1 MDRIEAMTVLVAV
14 AEAGSLSAA
23 GRRLGQ
29 PLSTVSRKLSDLEAH
44 LGAQLLQRG
53 SRSVALTEAG
63 IGYVA
68 ASRRILGDL
77 AEADRAAAGEY
88 GSARG
93 DLVVT
98 APVVFGRRHLVPVIA
113 AFLLDYPAID
123 INLTLSDRLLHLVD
137 DQVDVAL
144 RIGVLADSSMVALRL
159 GAVRLVTCASPAYL
173 ARRGAPAHPQDLT
186 GHCLITFTA
195 LSSPDRW
202 SFPGCDIN
210 VHTRLAV
217 NTAEAAIDAVEAGLG
232 ITRVLSYQI
241 DPLLRAGRL
250 VTLLDRFAPDAVP
263 VSLIHAG
270 QGRLTQKLRAFLD
283 YAAPRL
289 RATLHGLEA
298 PVGSPAKPLSGNPPA
313 R

>member
-1 MDRIEAMTVLVAV
+1 MDRIDAMTVLVAV

-29 PLSTVSRKLSDLEAH
+29 PLSTVSRKLSELEAH
-44 LGAQLLQRG
+44 LGAHLLLRG
-53 SRSVALTEAG
+53 SRSVTLTDAG
-63 IGYVA
+63 MTYVA
-68 ASRRILGDL
+68 ACRRILGDL
-77 AEADRAAAGEY
+77 AEAERAAAGEY
-88 GSARG
+88 GQARG

-123 INLTLSDRLLHLVD
+123 ISLTLSDRVLHLVD
-137 DQVDVAL
+137 DNLDVAL
-144 RIGVLADSSMVALRL
+144 RIGSLPDSSMVALRL
-159 GAVRLVTCASPAYL
+159 GEVQRVTCASPAYL
-173 ARRGAPAHPQDLT
+173 ARRGVPARPEDLA
-186 GHCLITFTA
+186 GHCLITFTG

-202 SFPGCDIN
+202 GFPGRD
-210 VHTRLAV
+210 VSLHTRLAV

-241 DPLLRAGRL
+241 DPLLRLGRL
-250 VTLLDRFAPDAVP
+250 VTLLDDFAPAPVP

-270 QGRLTQKLRAFLD
+270 QGRMPQKLRAFLD
-283 YAAPRL
+283 FATPRL
-289 RATLHGLEA
+289 RAALRGLDA
-298 PVGSPAKPLSGNPPA
+298 AATGSKPLSDDPSA